1 MGEKKCNNVHQVVG
15 KAEVKSI
22 KVFRVG
28 EREKRFVRFPFISLG
43 KGLVI
48 RVFFFFFFYKLYSS
62 GTNSLLSQKKFTQ
75 IIQDLF

>member
-1 MGEKKCNNVHQVVG
+1 MGGKEKKCSNVHQVVG

-48 RVFFFFFFYKLYSS
+48 RHFFFYKLYSS